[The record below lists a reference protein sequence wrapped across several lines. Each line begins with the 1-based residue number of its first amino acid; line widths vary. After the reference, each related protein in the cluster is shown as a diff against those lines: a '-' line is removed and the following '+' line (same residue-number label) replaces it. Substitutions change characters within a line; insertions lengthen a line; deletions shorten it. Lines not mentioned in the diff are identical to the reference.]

1 MRSAATHRRQ
11 VESKAIAIR
20 ASHAASS
27 AQRRYDLLR
36 ATIAVLGFHLLL
48 RTLIFLRQMN
58 Y

>member
-1 MRSAATHRRQ
+1 MNQAATCRRQ
-11 VESKAIAIR
+11 VERKAIAIG
-20 ASHAASS
+20 ADHAAPD
-27 AQRRYDLLR
+27 AGKRLYLIR